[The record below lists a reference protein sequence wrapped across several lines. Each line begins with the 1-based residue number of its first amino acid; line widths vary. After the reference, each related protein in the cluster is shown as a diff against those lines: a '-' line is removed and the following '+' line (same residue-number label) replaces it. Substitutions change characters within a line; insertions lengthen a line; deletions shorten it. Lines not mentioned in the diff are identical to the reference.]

1 MKRFSR
7 NFAVI
12 FIEIENSRE
21 IIERFGYI
29 VWEDIVKAIAIIM
42 RKSVRVYDV
51 PARIGNDKFAL
62 LLPNTESQNV
72 KVVEER
78 IKSQIQSAPEI
89 PSLPEI
95 ELKLSLS
102 SYATD
107 SHTPE
112 QILQIIDEKS

>member
-1 MKRFSR
+1 
-7 NFAVI
+7 
-12 FIEIENSRE
+12 
-21 IIERFGYI
+21 
-29 VWEDIVKAIAIIM
+29 
-42 RKSVRVYDV
+42 
-51 PARIGNDKFAL
+51 
-62 LLPNTESQNV
+62 
-72 KVVEER
+72 VVEER

-112 QILQIIDEKS
+112 QILQMIDEKS